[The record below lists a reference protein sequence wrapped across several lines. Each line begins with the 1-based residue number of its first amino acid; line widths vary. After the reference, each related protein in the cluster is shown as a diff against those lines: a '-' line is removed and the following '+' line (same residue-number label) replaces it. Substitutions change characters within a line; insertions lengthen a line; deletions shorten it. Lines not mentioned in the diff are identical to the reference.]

1 MSGSDAALGAVTG
14 AGPAIWFE
22 LAVIAALLLVSAF
35 LAAAET
41 AFHLC
46 SKAGLKALS
55 DRAEPNASLALS
67 LAEERDPLG
76 AVLLIL
82 GGLVKILA
90 VIFATALFVERY
102 GRAGPVI
109 SALVMTL
116 VILALVELVPRG
128 LARHAPEAVARR
140 LAPAVGPLY
149 RAFGPAVSLARGLL
163 DRAFSLRG
171 TSAAATD
178 ASYSAQD
185 EIAGALALGRS
196 AGTLEKEDRDR
207 LMGALDLGD
216 RWVEEIMLHRSKI
229 EMVDADLPANEI
241 LDLVLASAHS
251 RLPLYRGERE
261 NIVGVLHVKDL
272 LRAVNRRV
280 HNGGTLADVDVMAVA
295 KLPYFIP
302 ETGTLDEQLRE
313 FLKRRR
319 HFALVVDEYGSL
331 RGLLTLED
339 IIEEIVGEIADEY
352 DVEQNP
358 TLRPNISGEYLV
370 DGAMTIRDLN
380 RALDWHLPDE
390 EANTVA
396 GLVIHMAQSIPMPGQ
411 VFSFEGFRFEVLGRR
426 ENRITRLRI
435 KPIPAPP
442 R

>member
-1 MSGSDAALGAVTG
+1 MNASDAALQAATG

-22 LAVIAALLLVSAF
+22 LAVIALLLLVSAV

-46 SKAGLKALS
+46 SKAGLKALA
-55 DRAEPNASLALS
+55 DRAEPNAARALK
-67 LAEERDPLG
+67 LAEERDGVG

-82 GGLVKILA
+82 GGLVKIVA
-90 VIFATALFVERY
+90 VILATAFFLERY
-102 GRAGPVI
+102 GRAGPLIAAV
-109 SALVMTL
+109 VMIL
-116 VILALVELVPRG
+116 LILALVELLPRG
-128 LARHAPEAVARR
+128 LARRAPEAMACR
-140 LAPAVGPLY
+140 LAPAVAALY
-149 RAFGPAVSLARGLL
+149 RLFGPVLGMVRGFL
-163 DRAFSLRG
+163 DRIFGLRG
-171 TSAAATD
+171 ADGAASD
-178 ASYSAQD
+178 PSYSAQD

-229 EMVDADLPANEI
+229 EMVDADLPPAEI
-241 LDLVLASAHS
+241 LDLVLGSAHS

-280 HNGGTLADVDVMAVA
+280 HNGGTLGDVDVMAVA

-358 TLRPNISGEYLV
+358 TLRPNFAGEYLV

-380 RALDWHLPDE
+380 RALDWHLPDD

-396 GLVIHMAQSIPMPGQ
+396 GLVIHMAQSIPMAGQ

-435 KPIPAPP
+435 KPVAAPP

>member
-1 MSGSDAALGAVTG
+1 MNGTDAAMLAVAET
-14 AGPAIWFE
+14 GPAIWIE
-22 LAVIAALLLVSAF
+22 LAVIVALLLVSAV

-41 AFHLC
+41 AFTLC
-46 SKAGLKALS
+46 SLAGLKALS
-55 DRAEPNASLALS
+55 DRGDSRAALALT
-67 LAEERDPLG
+67 LAEDRDPLG
-76 AVLLIL
+76 AMLLVL

-102 GRAGPVI
+102 GRAGPMI

-116 VILALVELVPRG
+116 VILALVELLPRG
-128 LARHAPEAVARR
+128 LTRRAPEASACR
-140 LAPAVGPLY
+140 LAAAVAPIHRLMGPVLTLL
-149 RAFGPAVSLARGLL
+149 RGGLDRIFLARG
-163 DRAFSLRG
+163 AHG
-171 TSAAATD
+171 APVD

-229 EMVDADLPANEI
+229 EMVDADLPSTEI
-241 LDLVLASAHS
+241 LDRVLASAHS

-272 LRAVNRRV
+272 LRAVNRSV
-280 HNGGTLADVDVMAVA
+280 HHGGTLGDVDVMAVA
-295 KLPYFIP
+295 KPPYFIP

-339 IIEEIVGEIADEY
+339 ILEEIVGEIADEY

-358 TLRPNISGEYLV
+358 ALRPNMSGEYVV

-390 EANTVA
+390 EANTIA

-411 VFSFEGFRFEVLGRR
+411 VFSFEGFRIEVLGRR

-435 KPIPAPP
+435 KPVAAPP
-442 R
+442 N